1 MGFLQELRIRLVI
14 ALRQIGFIPTYQW
27 LKLELDR
34 SGRKK
39 SFKPEPIAE
48 GAHVL
53 VVCAYY
59 EHPEWVRDMV
69 ASIQAQTFKEWT
81 LVIMDDCS
89 PNHPIGEAL
98 SGIDLSHRIIM
109 LKAEQNQGAYAC
121 RNAAIAE
128 ANKRD
133 LPWTHVTF
141 IDPDDIAYPD
151 WLEHG
156 LECIG
161 SRQGVVRVILER
173 WDERLR
179 KMKRRALSHAQSLW
193 TKEVWIQLGGFA
205 EVRVAGDTE
214 LLLRAKYASPA
225 VNVFKGIKPAQKC
238 RIHSGNAS
246 QTSLIERKKWLLQRE
261 SKLQLSRGILGKKR
275 AGQR

>member
-1 MGFLQELRIRLVI
+1 MRLLQELRIRLVI
-14 ALRQIGFIPTYQW
+14 AFRQIGVIPAYQW
-27 LKLELDR
+27 LKLEFDR

-53 VVCAYY
+53 VICAYY
-59 EHPEWVRDMV
+59 EHPEWVSDMV

-98 SGIDLSHRIIM
+98 AGIALSHRIIVQ
-109 LKAEQNQGAYAC
+109 KAEQNHGAYAC

-128 ANKRD
+128 ANERD
-133 LPWTHVTF
+133 IPWTHVTF

-151 WLEHG
+151 WLEHA

-161 SRQGVVRVILER
+161 SHEGVVRVILER
-173 WDERLR
+173 WDEGLR
-179 KMKRRALSHAQSLW
+179 KMKRRVLSHAPSMW
-193 TKEVWIQLGGFA
+193 TKEVWSQLGGFA

-214 LLLRAKYASPA
+214 LLLRAKYAHPI
-225 VNVFKGIKPAQKC
+225 VKVFKGIKPAQKC
-238 RIHSGNAS
+238 RIHQGNAS
-246 QTSLIERKKWLLQRE
+246 QTSLIERKKWLIEQQRIIQNQWSQNTDE
-261 SKLQLSRGILGKKR
+261 HT
-275 AGQR
+275 

>member
-1 MGFLQELRIRLVI
+1 MGLFKNYGYGWC
-14 ALRQIGFIPTYQW
+14 AFGKWFYPTYQW
-27 LKLELDR
+27 LKLEFAR

-53 VVCAYY
+53 IVCAYY
-59 EHPEWVRDMV
+59 EHSEWVRDMV
-69 ASIQAQTFKEWT
+69 ASIHAQTFKEWT

-89 PNHPIGEAL
+89 PNHPIAEAL
-98 SGIDLSHRIIM
+98 SGIALGHRIIT
-109 LKAEQNQGAYAC
+109 LKAPQNQGAYAC

-128 ANKRD
+128 ANERD
-133 LPWTHVTF
+133 VPWTHVTF

-193 TKEVWIQLGGFA
+193 TKEVWNQLGGFA

-214 LLLRAKYASPA
+214 LLLRAKYACPA
-225 VNVFKGIKPAQKC
+225 VEVFKGVKPAQKC
-238 RIHSGNAS
+238 RVHSGNAS
-246 QTSLIERKKWLLQRE
+246 QTSLIERKKWLLQQKQVLKTRF
-261 SKLQLSRGILGKKR
+261 SKAK
-275 AGQR
+275 

>member
-14 ALRQIGFIPTYQW
+14 ALRQMGFIPTYQW

-34 SGRKK
+34 SGRRK
-39 SFKPEPIAE
+39 SFKPEPITE

-98 SGIDLSHRIIM
+98 SGIALNHRTIM

-133 LPWTHVTF
+133 LRWTHVTF

-161 SRQGVVRVILER
+161 SQQGVVRVILER
-173 WDERLR
+173 WDEGLR

-193 TKEVWIQLGGFA
+193 TKEVWVQLGGFA

-214 LLLRAKYASPA
+214 LLLRAKYASPE

>member
-1 MGFLQELRIRLVI
+1 MGLLQELRVRLVI
-14 ALRQIGFIPTYQW
+14 ALRQIGFIPAYQW
-27 LKLELDR
+27 LKLELER

-39 SFKPEPIAE
+39 SFKPEPIVE
-48 GAHVL
+48 GVHVL
-53 VVCAYY
+53 IVCAYY
-59 EHPEWVRDMV
+59 EHPDWVRDMI

-98 SGIDLSHRIIM
+98 SGINLSHRIIA
-109 LKAEQNQGAYAC
+109 LKAERNQGAYAC

-128 ANKRD
+128 ANRRN

-161 SRQGVVRVILER
+161 SHQGVVRVILER
-173 WDERLR
+173 WDEGLR
-179 KMKRRALSHAQSLW
+179 KMKRRVLSHAPSMW
-193 TKEVWIQLGGFA
+193 TKEVWSQLGGFA

-214 LLLRAKYASPA
+214 LLLRAEFARPTVK
-225 VNVFKGIKPAQKC
+225 VFKGIKPAQKC

-246 QTSLIERKKWLLQRE
+246 QTSLIERKKWLIQQQRIIQNQWSQNNDE
-261 SKLQLSRGILGKKR
+261 PT
-275 AGQR
+275 

>member
-1 MGFLQELRIRLVI
+1 MGLLQELRIRLVI
-14 ALRQIGFIPTYQW
+14 ALRQIGVIPAYQW
-27 LKLELDR
+27 LKLEFDR
-34 SGRKK
+34 GGRKK

-53 VVCAYY
+53 VICAYY

-81 LVIMDDCS
+81 LVVMDDCS

-98 SGIDLSHRIIM
+98 AGITLSHRIIAQ
-109 LKAEQNQGAYAC
+109 KAEQNHGAYAC

-128 ANKRD
+128 ANERD
-133 LPWTHVTF
+133 IPWTHVTF

-151 WLEHG
+151 WLEHA

-161 SRQGVVRVILER
+161 PHEGVVRVILER
-173 WDERLR
+173 WDEGLR
-179 KMKRRALSHAQSLW
+179 KMKRRVLSHAPSMW
-193 TKEVWIQLGGFA
+193 TKEVWSQLGGFA

-214 LLLRAKYASPA
+214 LLLRAKYAHPT
-225 VNVFKGIKPAQKC
+225 VKVFKGIKPAQKC
-238 RIHSGNAS
+238 RIHQGNAS
-246 QTSLIERKKWLLQRE
+246 QKSLVERKKWLIEQQRIIQNQWRQNTDE
-261 SKLQLSRGILGKKR
+261 HT
-275 AGQR
+275 

>member
-1 MGFLQELRIRLVI
+1 MGLLQELRIRLVI
-14 ALRQIGFIPTYQW
+14 ALRQIGVIPAYQW

-34 SGRKK
+34 SSRKK
-39 SFKPEPIAE
+39 GFKPEPIAE

-59 EHPEWVRDMV
+59 EHPDWVRDMV

-98 SGIDLSHRIIM
+98 SGIDFSHRIIA

-121 RNAAIAE
+121 RNAVIAE
-128 ANKRD
+128 VNKRD
-133 LPWTHVTF
+133 IPWTHVTF
-141 IDPDDIAYPD
+141 IDPDDIACPD
-151 WLEHG
+151 WLEHA

-161 SRQGVVRVILER
+161 PHRGVVRVILER
-173 WDERLR
+173 WDEGLR
-179 KMKRRALSHAQSLW
+179 KMKRRVLSHAPSMW
-193 TKEVWIQLGGFA
+193 TKEVWSQLGGFA

-214 LLLRAKYASPA
+214 LLLRAKYAHPT
-225 VNVFKGIKPAQKC
+225 VKVFKGIKPAQKC
-238 RIHSGNAS
+238 RIHDGNAS
-246 QTSLIERKKWLLQRE
+246 QTSLKERKKWLLKREQELRE
-261 SKLQLSRGILGKKR
+261 S
-275 AGQR
+275 

>member
-1 MGFLQELRIRLVI
+1 MRLLQELRTRLVI
-14 ALRQIGFIPTYQW
+14 ALRQIGVIPAYQW
-27 LKLELDR
+27 LKLEFDR

-53 VVCAYY
+53 VICAYY
-59 EHPEWVRDMV
+59 EHPEWVNDMV

-98 SGIDLSHRIIM
+98 AGIALSHRIIVQ
-109 LKAEQNQGAYAC
+109 KAEQNHGAYAC

-128 ANKRD
+128 ANERD
-133 LPWTHVTF
+133 IPWTHVTF

-151 WLEHG
+151 WLEHA

-161 SRQGVVRVILER
+161 SHEGVVRVILER
-173 WDERLR
+173 WDEGLR
-179 KMKRRALSHAQSLW
+179 KMKRRVLSHAPSMW
-193 TKEVWIQLGGFA
+193 TKEVWSQLGGFA

-214 LLLRAKYASPA
+214 LLLRAKYAHPI
-225 VNVFKGIKPAQKC
+225 VKVFKGIKPAQKC
-238 RIHSGNAS
+238 RIHQGNAS
-246 QTSLIERKKWLLQRE
+246 QTSLIERKKWLIEQQRIIQNQWSQNTGE
-261 SKLQLSRGILGKKR
+261 HT
-275 AGQR
+275 

>member
-1 MGFLQELRIRLVI
+1 MGLLQELRIRLVI
-14 ALRQIGFIPTYQW
+14 ALRQIGLIPTYQW

-39 SFKPEPIAE
+39 SFKPDPIAE

-69 ASIQAQTFKEWT
+69 VSIQAQTFKEWT
-81 LVIMDDCS
+81 LIIMDDCS
-89 PNHPIGEAL
+89 PNHPISEAL
-98 SGIDLSHRIIM
+98 SGINLSHRIIT

-121 RNAAIAE
+121 RNAAIVE
-128 ANKRD
+128 ANRCD
-133 LPWTHVTF
+133 MPWTHVTF

-151 WLEHG
+151 WLEHA

-161 SRQGVVRVILER
+161 PQQGVVRVMLER
-173 WDERLR
+173 WDEGLR

-193 TKEVWIQLGGFA
+193 TKEAWSQLGGFA

-214 LLLRAKYASPA
+214 LLLRAKYARPA
-225 VNVFKGIKPAQKC
+225 VKVFEGINPAQKC

-246 QTSLIERKKWLLQRE
+246 QTSLIERKRWLLQQEQVLKTR
-261 SKLQLSRGILGKKR
+261 SSTTK
-275 AGQR
+275 

>member
-1 MGFLQELRIRLVI
+1 MALLQEIRIRLVI
-14 ALRQIGFIPTYQW
+14 ALRQIGVIPTYQW

-34 SGRKK
+34 NGRKK
-39 SFKPEPIAE
+39 NFKPEPIAE

-89 PNHPIGEAL
+89 PNHPISEAL
-98 SGIDLSHRIIM
+98 SGIDLSHRIIV
-109 LKAEQNQGAYAC
+109 LKAEQNEGAYAC

-128 ANKRD
+128 ANERD

-156 LECIG
+156 LKCIG
-161 SRQGVVRVILER
+161 SHQGVVRVILER
-173 WDERLR
+173 WDEGLR
-179 KMKRRALSHAQSLW
+179 KMKRRALSHAPSLW
-193 TKEVWIQLGGFA
+193 TKEVWSQLGGFA

-214 LLLRAKYASPA
+214 LLLRAKYARPK
-225 VNVFKGIKPAQKC
+225 VRVFKGIKPAQQC

-246 QTSLIERKKWLLQRE
+246 QTSLIERKKWLLQQE
-261 SKLQLSRGILGKKR
+261 SKLRLPLGIIEKKR
-275 AGQR
+275 AGKC

>member
-14 ALRQIGFIPTYQW
+14 ALRQIGLIPTYQW

-39 SFKPEPIAE
+39 SFKPKQIVE

-59 EHPEWVRDMV
+59 EHPEWVRDTV

-98 SGIDLSHRIIM
+98 SGIDLSHRIIA

-133 LPWTHVTF
+133 LRWTHVTF

-161 SRQGVVRVILER
+161 SHQGVVRVILER
-173 WDERLR
+173 WDEGLR
-179 KMKRRALSHAQSLW
+179 KMKRRALSHAQSMW
-193 TKEVWIQLGGFA
+193 TKEVWSQLGGFA
-205 EVRVAGDTE
+205 KVRVAGDTE
-214 LLLRAKYASPA
+214 LLLRAKFAHPTLK
-225 VNVFKGIKPAQKC
+225 VFKGIKPAQKC

-246 QTSLIERKKWLLQRE
+246 QTSLIERKKWLLQQQQALKTKSFNE
-261 SKLQLSRGILGKKR
+261 K
-275 AGQR
+275 

>member
-89 PNHPIGEAL
+89 LNHPIDEAL
-98 SGIDLSHRIIM
+98 SGINLSHRIIA

-161 SRQGVVRVILER
+161 SHQGVVRVIIER
-173 WDERLR
+173 WDEGLR
-179 KMKRRALSHAQSLW
+179 KMKRRVLSHAPSMW
-193 TKEVWIQLGGFA
+193 TKEVWSQLGGFA

-214 LLLRAKYASPA
+214 LLLRAKFARPT
-225 VNVFKGIKPAQKC
+225 VKVFKGIKPAQKC

-246 QTSLIERKKWLLQRE
+246 QTSLIERKKWLLQQEQVLKTRF
-261 SKLQLSRGILGKKR
+261 SKAK
-275 AGQR
+275 

>member
-1 MGFLQELRIRLVI
+1 MRLLQELRTRLVI
-14 ALRQIGFIPTYQW
+14 ALRQIGVIPAYQW
-27 LKLELDR
+27 LKLEFDR

-53 VVCAYY
+53 VICAYY
-59 EHPEWVRDMV
+59 EHPEWVSDMV

-98 SGIDLSHRIIM
+98 AGIALSHRIIVQ
-109 LKAEQNQGAYAC
+109 KAEQNHGAYAC

-128 ANKRD
+128 ANERD
-133 LPWTHVTF
+133 IPWTHVTF

-151 WLEHG
+151 WLEHA

-161 SRQGVVRVILER
+161 SHEGVVRVILER
-173 WDERLR
+173 WDEGLR
-179 KMKRRALSHAQSLW
+179 KMKRRVLSHAPSMW
-193 TKEVWIQLGGFA
+193 TKEVWSQLGGFA

-214 LLLRAKYASPA
+214 LLLRAKYAHPI
-225 VNVFKGIKPAQKC
+225 VKGFKGIKPAQKC
-238 RIHSGNAS
+238 RIHHRIKTVRVGEIYRI
-246 QTSLIERKKWLLQRE
+246 QPWL
-261 SKLQLSRGILGKKR
+261 
-275 AGQR
+275 